1 MSTIPLA
8 KGYNPEKL
16 EFPVVLSEKLDG
28 VPVCLSVKV
37 AKDGRVVSWGVFTRQ
52 GEEAKSCYTIV
63 RDWVST
69 NLSFFEGF
77 AGTHNVVGE
86 LVQTANIR
94 ADFKDTGG
102 IARRQECQGTLL
114 SWGLFDYFWDGGD
127 ESYFDRFSYFGGK
140 QQSTDNVWVIPAF
153 ICRDQIA
160 LDQNFAEFMHN
171 HPEAEGMVARSFN
184 DTFRA
189 GKRNWGYQK
198 MLNEPTIDLRIVS
211 VEEAVEAKTGLG
223 KGMVGRLVAEY
234 NGTTIGIGPG
244 KLTHAERKDLL
255 KVWLTAS
262 YGATKPY
269 TLPRIAQIKYKAG
282 GGYNALRQ
290 PTFQHWRDDKDTP
303 DA

>member
-1 MSTIPLA
+1 MSTIPLS
-8 KGYNPEKL
+8 KSYKPEKL
-16 EFPVVLSEKLDG
+16 AFPVLLSEKLDG

-37 AKDGRVVSWGVFTRQ
+37 ADDGRVVSWKVLTRQ

-63 RDWVST
+63 RDWVSA

-77 AGTHNVVGE
+77 AGTHSVVGE
-86 LVQTANIR
+86 LVQTQNFR

-102 IARRQECQGTLL
+102 IARRQECQDTLL

-127 ESYFDRFSYFGGK
+127 ESYLDRFSYFVDK
-140 QQSTDNVWVIPAF
+140 QQSTDHVWVIPF
-153 ICRDQIA
+153 YKVS
-160 LDQNFAEFMHN
+160 NAELLEKLFKEFTRI
-171 HPEAEGMVARSFN
+171 HPDAEGMVARSYN

-211 VEEAVEAKTGLG
+211 VEEAVEAKTGKG

-234 NGTTIGIGPG
+234 KGTTIGIGPG
-244 KLTHAERKDLL
+244 KLTHAERQKLFHDFHKTRLI
-255 KVWLTAS
+255 
-262 YGATKPY
+262 PQF
-269 TLPRIAQIKYKAG
+269 PNRIAQIKYKAG
-282 GGYNALRQ
+282 GGYDALRQ
-290 PTFQHWRDDKDTP
+290 PTFQYWRDDKDTP